1 MSFTLRV
8 PHEPASHPVL
18 GAPARPDHVYRTNK
32 INSMKPGYRSWCL
45 YQSRQSCL
53 KDRLVDMGIEAE
65 EAEDNIATL
74 ANPEALAYFRDRQE
88 LTG

>member
-1 MSFTLRV
+1 
-8 PHEPASHPVL
+8 
-18 GAPARPDHVYRTNK
+18 
-32 INSMKPGYRSWCL
+32 MKPGYRSWCL

-53 KDRLVDMGIEAE
+53 KDRLVDMGFEAE

-74 ANPEALAYFRDRQE
+74 ANPEVLAHFRDRQE